1 MRRCLVRAM
10 YLSAFVVAM
19 STWGAILSVRP
30 LPLPLTTASHY
41 GSSLSLSLS
50 LSSPPAR
57 PGHHGLDEDN
67 TDTGDEYAMKGELAS
82 CQRFLPFIQHDK
94 DRQKLLVQ

>member
-30 LPLPLTTASHY
+30 LPLPLPLTTASHY
-41 GSSLSLSLS
+41 GSSLSLSLCLS

-67 TDTGDEYAMKGELAS
+67 TDTGDE
-82 CQRFLPFIQHDK
+82 
-94 DRQKLLVQ
+94 